1 MQIITICG
9 LPNRN
14 GGLSTSDTGRAT
26 ELRDGWNDALCRA
39 KATEDAYKEA
49 DQRAM
54 HLILKICSAAGF
66 CNLDEADIKAEF
78 SMHNYDNIQSKS
90 QVLIAMLQ
98 NPKIHPKLAFEA
110 SGLFIDPESAYT
122 QSMEYYKEQQKLL
135 EEKEKRMA
143 ITANADKN
151 SGERT
156 PANTDEKPMSNPIL
170 KASSKENESSEK
182 N

>member
-54 HLILKICSAAGF
+54 HLILKICSAAGY
-66 CNLDEADIKAEF
+66 CKLDEADIQAEF

-98 NPKIHPKLAFEA
+98 NNKIHPKLAFEA

-122 QSMEYYKEQQKLL
+122 MSMEFYEEEKRKL
-135 EEKEKRMA
+135 EEQMA
-143 ITANADKN
+143 TTANADSN
-151 SGERT
+151 IEQRSSE
-156 PANTDEKPMSNPIL
+156 NTDGKPMSNPIL
-170 KASSKENESSEK
+170 KASAKQNESSEK